1 MALPKVFETCLFKTV
16 EQVVAMYT
24 YTPQND
30 DELQFHKGS
39 VINVVNK
46 DDPDWWRGELNGTVG
61 MFPSNYVS
69 PLAEAMAQGEAQ
81 SCK

>member
-1 MALPKVFETCLFKTV
+1 V
-16 EQVVAMYT
+16 EQVVAMYA
-24 YTPQND
+24 YQPQNE

-46 DDPDWWRGELNGTVG
+46 DDPDWWKGELNGAVG

-69 PLAEAMAQGEAQ
+69 PLAEAMGQGQAS